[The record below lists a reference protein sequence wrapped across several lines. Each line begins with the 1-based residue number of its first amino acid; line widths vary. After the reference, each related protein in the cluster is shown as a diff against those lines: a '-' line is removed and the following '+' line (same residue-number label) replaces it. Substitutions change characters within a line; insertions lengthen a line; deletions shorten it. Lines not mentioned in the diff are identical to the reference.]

1 MAADG
6 ETTDSTLFAAQVSSA
21 CHDLR
26 TPLATVFGFART
38 LERHGGL
45 DERQG
50 RYVGMVIAASQELI
64 RLIDDLAVLAR
75 IEAGTFVPRAEAVDV
90 RDLAVE
96 AAAEATDRLQSSRE
110 VRGPSASVSATVM
123 TDRKLA
129 AGALASLAESALRL
143 EPRRPAIALE
153 VSADGSVQLG
163 PLGEEAT
170 LQLERDGDELRLIAA
185 RVVLAKLGA
194 QLGPSRDGLTVAF
207 AT

>member
-1 MAADG
+1 MADG
-6 ETTDSTLFAAQVSSA
+6 ETTDPPLFAAQVSSA

-50 RYVGMVIAASQELI
+50 RYVGMVIQASQELI

-90 RDLAVE
+90 RALAAD
-96 AAAEATDRLQSSRE
+96 AAAEATERLQSSRE
-110 VRGPSASVSATVM
+110 VRGPSPGASATVM

-143 EPRRPAIALE
+143 EPRRPAIAIE
-153 VSADGSVQLG
+153 VGADGSVQLG
-163 PLGEEAT
+163 PLGAEAAH
-170 LQLERDGDELRLIAA
+170 QLECDGDELRLVAA

-194 QLGPSRDGLTVAF
+194 RLCPGRDGLTVAF